1 MKTRNGNAPEVTP
14 LPSGRSKIWTQNWLT
29 AEKEI
34 LTIKLYCQ
42 LSLAQQSVSFSK
54 PFGTQDSTTMAI
66 LQARQCPGTLG
77 TCYTQFRTS
86 SWRQGLV
93 PEHLKHRFAFHLQG
107 SLKNLCS
114 CSSALLP
121 LTSTHQLQFLHLQWN
136 TTEGLMF
143 AYLEPR
149 FLFLKEDV
157 QYLCSI
163 RT

>member
-14 LPSGRSKIWTQNWLT
+14 LASGRSKIWTQNWLT

-107 SLKNLCS
+107 SWRISVPAPVPYCLS
-114 CSSALLP
+114 LP
-121 LTSTHQLQFLHLQWN
+121 LTSSSSFISNEIQQRGSCLLT
-136 TTEGLMF
+136 
-143 AYLEPR
+143 
-149 FLFLKEDV
+149 
-157 QYLCSI
+157 
-163 RT
+163 